1 MSWMDERAEQAMR
14 EGTQKIMEEAQKLAK
29 AEFKEIGKWTITMTG
44 NDKVT
49 KEDIDSFMDKLIE
62 FARKVDIDAPNI
74 IVSIDPVTE

>member
-44 NDKVT
+44 NYKVT

-62 FARKVDIDAPNI
+62 FARKADIDAPNI

>member
-14 EGTQKIMEEAQKLAK
+14 EGTQKIMEEAQKRAK
-29 AEFKEIGKWTITMTG
+29 TEFKEIGKWTITMTG

>member
-14 EGTQKIMEEAQKLAK
+14 EGTQKIMEEAQKRAK

-62 FARKVDIDAPNI
+62 FARKADIDAPNI
-74 IVSIDPVTE
+74 IVSIDHITE

>member
-14 EGTQKIMEEAQKLAK
+14 EGTQKIMEEAQKRAK

-62 FARKVDIDAPNI
+62 FDRKVDIDAPNI

>member
-1 MSWMDERAEQAMR
+1 MDERAEQAMR
-14 EGTQKIMEEAQKLAK
+14 EGTQKIMEEAQKRAK

>member
-14 EGTQKIMEEAQKLAK
+14 EGTQKIMEEAQKRAK